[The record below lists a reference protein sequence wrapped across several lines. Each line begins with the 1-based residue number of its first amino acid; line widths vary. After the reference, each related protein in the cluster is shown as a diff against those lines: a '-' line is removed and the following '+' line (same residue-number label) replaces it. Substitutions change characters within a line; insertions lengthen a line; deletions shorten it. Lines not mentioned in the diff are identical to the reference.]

1 MKKILFILML
11 LIAAKGYSQ
20 MVVSD
25 PGNLGV
31 NIAIQS
37 LSELSNNL
45 STFMAQAE
53 KLKLAADVFQQ
64 ISTIAEITQYIDQLA
79 CLMSELQF
87 NLSYANNYSCLT
99 ELNFGGVNLTLGYV
113 SDIVMKV
120 FLTKNLITMTQGE
133 RIKSLN
139 DILVILKKLVEEVSV
154 MNASVR
160 SYARRRMVHNYMKSH
175 VYSPKIGFLNN
186 RYDRKK

>member
-1 MKKILFILML
+1 MKKILLILML
-11 LIAAKGYSQ
+11 VITFKGYSQ

-53 KLKLAADVFQQ
+53 KLKLAVDVFQQ
-64 ISTIAEITQYIDQLA
+64 ISAIAEITQYIDQLS

-87 NLSYANNYSCLT
+87 NLAYANNYSCLT
-99 ELNFGGVNLTLGYV
+99 ELNFGGVNLTLRYV
-113 SDIVMKV
+113 SDIIMKV

-160 SYARRRMVHNYMKSH
+160 SYAKRRMVHNYIKSH
-175 VYSPKIGFLNN
+175 VYSPKIGFFTN